1 MTPLEVVV
9 LIVADDRARVEADLA
24 AGRLCCPRC
33 GVGVLG
39 GWGCGRL
46 REVRTREGVRRFVA
60 AAGSLSRERVWG
72 DACVLPEVC
81 LAGRRFVVEVIGAA
95 IVAKVAGE
103 GHRPIAERLGV
114 AKDTVRGWLRR
125 FASRGE
131 AIRAHFTRWVV
142 SLDAELGPVLP
153 AGSVLGM
160 CLRRS
165 RRPPGRGCCGSGQG
179 RCGRSPAVCPVRFV
193 EQHERPLPARAVS

>member
-1 MTPLEVVV
+1 MEVVV

-46 REVRTREGVRRFVA
+46 REVRTREGVRRLRPRR
-60 AAGSLSRERVWG
+60 GRCRES
-72 DACVLPEVC
+72 ACGATHVLLPEVC

-153 AGSVLGM
+153 AGSVLGDV
-160 CLRRS
+160 LEAIA
-165 RRPPGRGCCGSGQG
+165 Q
-179 RCGRSPAVCPVRFV
+179 A
-193 EQHERPLPARAVS
+193 ARAWVLRFGPGPVWQIASRLSGGVLLSNTSVPFPRVR